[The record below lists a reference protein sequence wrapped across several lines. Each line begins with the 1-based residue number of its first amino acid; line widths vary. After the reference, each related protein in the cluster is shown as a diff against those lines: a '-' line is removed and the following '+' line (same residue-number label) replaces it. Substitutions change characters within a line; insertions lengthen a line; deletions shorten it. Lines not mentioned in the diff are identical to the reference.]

1 MKHQPRMSR
10 FRRIMISIIATG
22 LASYVISFYAMRFGV
37 RASDYPLIYIFSSDP
52 VKNQLL
58 HRFFS
63 PIIVLAGGV
72 SSLPSEV
79 GDSEYQSTRKDN
91 RPVYLVGNE
100 PLFGRIAAHRDAS
113 GATPSALCPM
123 AWT

>member
-1 MKHQPRMSR
+1 MSR
-10 FRRIMISIIATG
+10 FRRIMISIMALG
-22 LASYVISFYAMRFGV
+22 LTSYVISFFAMRSGV

-63 PIIVLAGGV
+63 PMIVLAGGV

-79 GDSEYQSTRKDN
+79 GDSGHQSTRKDN

-100 PLFGRIAAHRDAS
+100 PLFGRIAAHRDAFLGS
-113 GATPSALCPM
+113 PRKQHKDPAGTVH
-123 AWT
+123 

>member
-1 MKHQPRMSR
+1 MRR

-37 RASDYPLIYIFSSDP
+37 RASGYPLMYIFSSDP

-63 PIIVLAGGV
+63 PMIVIAGGV
-72 SSLPSEV
+72 SSLPPEV
-79 GDSEYQSTRKDN
+79 GDSEYHSTRKEK
-91 RPVYLVGNE
+91 RSVYLIGNE
-100 PLFGRIAAHRDAS
+100 PLFGRIAAHYDAFLRAKRGHS
-113 GATPSALCPM
+113 TLS
-123 AWT
+123 TK